1 MALNIDYIIGGY
13 IGGVTYISNK
23 QVKSACSGTVGVTFM
38 VLNRDYIIVGGYNG
52 DITYI
57 SNDQVRSA
65 CSGTGG
71 VTSMALNR
79 DYLIVGGSD
88 GGVKLW
94 SLGRTTVKLL
104 TSVR

>member
-1 MALNIDYIIGGY
+1 MALTRDYIIIGGY
-13 IGGVTYISNK
+13 IGGVTYISNEY
-23 QVKSACSGTVGVTFM
+23 VK
-38 VLNRDYIIVGGYNG
+38 
-52 DITYI
+52 
-57 SNDQVRSA
+57 SA